1 MPSNLSRNGVRPKPA
16 TAVVAG
22 FALTPFLLAAVLLAS
37 GCATSPPP
45 GVTQLLGESLI
56 FIGEN
61 PSTLA
66 FVPARS
72 EPPRLRSTYLP
83 DATTVDYE
91 EGRDFRV
98 DYTLGTVTRLPGS
111 RLPDFRTNVLHGQ
124 TEFDHTKFPG
134 YGNKPFF
141 AYADY
146 ALAAPVRWP
155 IQASQRDLLRATHA
169 KLAAGGPVTIVA
181 FGDSITHGGEASAPE
196 LIFWRR
202 WVADLQARYPHAQIT
217 PVNGATGGDTTTR
230 GLQRLQAKVIDARP
244 DLVLIGFGMNDHNR
258 RGVPLPDFE
267 RQLRELVSR
276 IRASTTAEIVLF
288 STFPPNPNWL
298 HGTRRMAEYATATAR
313 VANET
318 RCAYADVFANWQA
331 ITARKKPEDV
341 LANNINHPNDFGHWI
356 YCRVFAALDL

>member
-1 MPSNLSRNGVRPKPA
+1 MS
-16 TAVVAG
+16 
-22 FALTPFLLAAVLLAS
+22 LTPRLLGATLAAVFLAS
-37 GCATSPPP
+37 GCATSP
-45 GVTQLLGESLI
+45 TNRLTRLTGESLV
-56 FIGEN
+56 FIGDA

-66 FVPARS
+66 FPPARG
-72 EPPRLRSTYLP
+72 EPLRLRSTYLP
-83 DATTVDYE
+83 DAATVVYE
-91 EGRDFRV
+91 EGRDYRF
-98 DYTLGTVTRLPGS
+98 DSANGTVTRLPES

-146 ALAAPVRWP
+146 PLAAPERWP
-155 IQASQRDLLRATHA
+155 VQPSQRDRLRATHA

-181 FGDSITHGGEASAPE
+181 FGDSITNGGEASTPE

-202 WVADLQARYPHAQIT
+202 WVADLQAKYPRAQIT
-217 PVNGATGGDTTTR
+217 AHNGATGGDTTTR
-230 GLQRLQAKVIDARP
+230 GLQRLQAKVLDARP

-288 STFPPNPNWL
+288 STFPPNPHWL
-298 HGTRRMAEYATATAR
+298 HGTRRMDEYAAVTAR

-318 RCAYADVFANWQA
+318 RCAYPDVFANWQTM
-331 ITARKKPEDV
+331 TARKRPEDV

-356 YCRVFAALDL
+356 YYQVFAALDL